1 MLASTNGSAWYYP
14 DGSSYLSGGTKYFT
28 VFIPAST
35 STVALDTYCDDGTPG
50 GTRQGYTYS
59 VTAGTSTIN
68 ATASCVNQQVY
79 PGPWVRYCYILDA
92 GSRTDVHNRAG
103 CIHHQPC
110 RLDPIGKT
118 SGICI
123 HKGRVGVLRAA
134 GHMTLERRLRLPGE
148 RRR

>member
-1 MLASTNGSAWYYP
+1 MLKRGLRRGAVAFWSVIAAVALFVVAAPPAAQADTMRTLKVALSCVGGIPYGLLASTNGSAWYYP

-68 ATASCVNQQVY
+68 ATASCVNQQVD
-79 PGPWVRYCYILDA
+79 PGPWVRYCYM
-92 GSRTDVHNRAG
+92 GS
-103 CIHHQPC
+103 I
-110 RLDPIGKT
+110 
-118 SGICI
+118 SYS
-123 HKGRVGVLRAA
+123 
-134 GHMTLERRLRLPGE
+134 
-148 RRR
+148 